1 MANYIM
7 YRKARVCVSI
17 ITLVIERP
25 DQAEQGN
32 KQTTVKES
40 ITEIKSQARTLD
52 RTQRNK
58 ERE

>member
-52 RTQRNK
+52 RYPK
-58 ERE
+58 K

>member
-32 KQTTVKES
+32 KQTVKES

-52 RTQRNK
+52 RYPK
-58 ERE
+58 K